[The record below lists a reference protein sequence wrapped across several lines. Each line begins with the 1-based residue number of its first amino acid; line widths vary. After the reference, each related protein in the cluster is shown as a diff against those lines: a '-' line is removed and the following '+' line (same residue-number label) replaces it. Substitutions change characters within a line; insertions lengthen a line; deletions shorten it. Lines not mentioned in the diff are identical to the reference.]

1 MKDKDGFLSKN
12 WLLDTAEGMKLYHY
26 VATPF
31 RQEVGIIDTHTHHNL
46 RQIIEN
52 KPFPNIWR
60 AEVLETRPVC
70 DGRKILSEGSR
81 FEVFDRI
88 ICKTVG

>member
-1 MKDKDGFLSKN
+1 MINKDNFLGKD
-12 WLLDTAEGMKLYHY
+12 WLLDTTEGVKLYHDIA
-26 VATPF
+26 VPL
-31 RQEVGIIDTHTHHNL
+31 RKEVGIIDTHTHHNL

-70 DGRKILSEGSR
+70 DVRKILSEGSR